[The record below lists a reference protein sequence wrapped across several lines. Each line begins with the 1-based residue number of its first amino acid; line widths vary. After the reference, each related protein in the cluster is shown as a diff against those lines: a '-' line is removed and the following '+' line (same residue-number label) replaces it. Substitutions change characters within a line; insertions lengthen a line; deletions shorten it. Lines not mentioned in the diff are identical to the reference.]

1 MLVGSIE
8 LRELIIIGKDR
19 SRWEIILDILH
30 VMKKEKKIKKTR
42 LMQKAYLDWRNF
54 KKYFDYL
61 LEENFISEWN
71 FKKYFDYLLEENFIS
86 ESNPDTG
93 SFSLTE
99 NGVELLDRLKK
110 VDELLN

>member
-1 MLVGSIE
+1 M
-8 LRELIIIGKDR
+8 GKDR

-30 VMKKEKKIKKTR
+30 VIKKDEKIKKTR

-61 LEENFISEWN
+61 LEENFISE
-71 FKKYFDYLLEENFIS
+71 
-86 ESNPDTG
+86 SNPDSG

-110 VDELLN
+110 VNELLN

>member
-61 LEENFISEWN
+61 LEENFISE
-71 FKKYFDYLLEENFIS
+71 
-86 ESNPDTG
+86 SNPDTG

-110 VDELLN
+110 VNELLN

>member
-1 MLVGSIE
+1 M
-8 LRELIIIGKDR
+8 GKDR

-30 VMKKEKKIKKTR
+30 VIQKEKKIKKTR

-54 KKYFDYL
+54 KKYFNYL
-61 LEENFISEWN
+61 I
-71 FKKYFDYLLEENFIS
+71 EENFIS
-86 ESNPDTG
+86 ESNPDSG
-93 SFSLTE
+93 NFSLTE

>member
-30 VMKKEKKIKKTR
+30 VMKKDKKIKKTR
-42 LMQKAYLDWRNF
+42 LMQKAYLDWR
-54 KKYFDYL
+54 
-61 LEENFISEWN
+61 N

-110 VDELLN
+110 VNELLN

>member
-1 MLVGSIE
+1 MLVGLIE

-30 VMKKEKKIKKTR
+30 VVKKEKKIKKTR
-42 LMQKAYLDWRNF
+42 LMQKAYLDWR
-54 KKYFDYL
+54 
-61 LEENFISEWN
+61 N

-110 VDELLN
+110 VNELLN

>member
-30 VMKKEKKIKKTR
+30 VVKKEKKIKKTR

-61 LEENFISEWN
+61 LEENFISE
-71 FKKYFDYLLEENFIS
+71 
-86 ESNPDTG
+86 SNPDSG

-110 VDELLN
+110 VNELLN

>member
-1 MLVGSIE
+1 M
-8 LRELIIIGKDR
+8 GKDR

-30 VMKKEKKIKKTR
+30 VIKKEKNIKKTR

-61 LEENFISEWN
+61 LEENFIC
-71 FKKYFDYLLEENFIS
+71 
-86 ESNPDTG
+86 ESNPDSG

-110 VDELLN
+110 VNELLN

>member
-1 MLVGSIE
+1 M
-8 LRELIIIGKDR
+8 IIIGKDR

-30 VMKKEKKIKKTR
+30 VVKKEKKIKKTR
-42 LMQKAYLDWRNF
+42 LMQRAYLDWRNF

-61 LEENFISEWN
+61 LEENFISE
-71 FKKYFDYLLEENFIS
+71 
-86 ESNPDTG
+86 SNPDSG

>member
-1 MLVGSIE
+1 MLVGLIE

-61 LEENFISEWN
+61 LEENFISE
-71 FKKYFDYLLEENFIS
+71 
-86 ESNPDTG
+86 SNPDTG

-110 VDELLN
+110 VNELLN

>member
-1 MLVGSIE
+1 M
-8 LRELIIIGKDR
+8 GKDR

-30 VMKKEKKIKKTR
+30 VMQKDKKIKKTR

-54 KKYFDYL
+54 KKYFNYL
-61 LEENFISEWN
+61 I
-71 FKKYFDYLLEENFIS
+71 EENFIS
-86 ESNPDTG
+86 ESNPDSG
-93 SFSLTE
+93 NFSLTE

>member
-61 LEENFISEWN
+61 LEENFISE
-71 FKKYFDYLLEENFIS
+71 
-86 ESNPDTG
+86 SNPDSG

-110 VDELLN
+110 VNELLN

>member
-1 MLVGSIE
+1 M
-8 LRELIIIGKDR
+8 IIIGKDR

-30 VMKKEKKIKKTR
+30 VVKKEKKIKKTR

-61 LEENFISEWN
+61 LEENFISE
-71 FKKYFDYLLEENFIS
+71 
-86 ESNPDTG
+86 SNPDSG

-110 VDELLN
+110 VNELLN

>member
-1 MLVGSIE
+1 M
-8 LRELIIIGKDR
+8 GKDR

-30 VMKKEKKIKKTR
+30 VIKKDEKIKKTR

-61 LEENFISEWN
+61 LEENFISE
-71 FKKYFDYLLEENFIS
+71 
-86 ESNPDTG
+86 SNQDSG

-110 VDELLN
+110 VNELLN

>member
-1 MLVGSIE
+1 M
-8 LRELIIIGKDR
+8 GKDR

-30 VMKKEKKIKKTR
+30 VIQKEKKIKKTR

-61 LEENFISEWN
+61 LEENFISE
-71 FKKYFDYLLEENFIS
+71 
-86 ESNPDTG
+86 SNPD
-93 SFSLTE
+93 SNNFSLTE